1 MTYQPAGIAD
11 DPSILPKLPA
21 WVTSGRAET
30 PEDVMFLSGAVLTHL
45 HLVARH
51 ASVPHSLL
59 RDRLAFLAA
68 EACLTRAGR
77 PERLSDLRDEVHLA
91 RPGEALTPGGAMV
104 ARWRDAVRAPVGKPM
119 SRQAPLCVAA
129 ETLRNALTRDPSDQ
143 VAALIGAET
152 ALARSLGWDRP
163 VPILSLGL
171 KGRDMALDAAS
182 LRQACARVIVT
193 AGPKVLVMAQDLA
206 QRAERLHSVAPK
218 LRAKGAGAAIRV
230 FLEQEALSPTIA
242 LSPVVRGSTARMTD
256 RAARRLC
263 DRLVE
268 LGCVR
273 ELSGRASF
281 RLYGV

>member
-1 MTYQPAGIAD
+1 
-11 DPSILPKLPA
+11 
-21 WVTSGRAET
+21 VT
-30 PEDVMFLSGAVLTHL
+30 FLSGAVLAHL
-45 HLVARH
+45 HLVVGH
-51 ASVPHSLL
+51 ASVPQSLL

-104 ARWRDAVRAPVGKPM
+104 ARWRDAVRAPVGKPF
-119 SRQAPLCVAA
+119 SRQAPVQVAA
-129 ETLRNALTRDPSDQ
+129 ETLQHTFARDPSDE
-143 VAALIGAET
+143 VAALIDAET

-171 KGRDMALDAAS
+171 KGRDMRLEAGPLG
-182 LRQACARVIVT
+182 QACARAVVDV
-193 AGPKVLVMAQDLA
+193 GPTVLSMAQDLA
-206 QRAERLHSVAPK
+206 RRVQRLYAAAPK
-218 LRAKGAGAAIRV
+218 LRAKGAGAAIQV

-242 LSPVVRGSTARMTD
+242 LSPFVRGSTARMTD

-268 LGCVR
+268 LDCVR